1 MADLTRL
8 SEPSQ
13 MLESLRKVEMID
25 YTNVAL
31 L

>member
-13 MLESLRKVEMID
+13 MLESLRKEEMID